1 MPIYSGYVIPESRV
15 GGTIGVFYTSA
26 VERVESSNRP
36 LPSSKMK
43 TNTVG
48 NSVPEIRAIGVK
60 YYPCICKNGL
70 LGEAQGIMIA
80 MGESPF
86 PPRSQQTAKI
96 SNATYRINGRPGS
109 AIVRCRG
116 VVSGIP
122 FFASICTTIEY
133 AIRGDKCML
142 VPFIV

>member
-1 MPIYSGYVIPESRV
+1 MPIHSGYVIPESRV

-26 VERVESSNRP
+26 VGRVESSHRP
-36 LPSSKMK
+36 LPLSKIK

-60 YYPCICKNGL
+60 YYLCASKNGL
-70 LGEAQGIMIA
+70 LGEDQGIMIA

-96 SNATYRINGRPGS
+96 SNA
-109 AIVRCRG
+109 
-116 VVSGIP
+116 
-122 FFASICTTIEY
+122 
-133 AIRGDKCML
+133 M
-142 VPFIV
+142 